1 MCVDY
6 LGLNQLTIKNQ
17 YPLPLISR
25 LFNQLSHAKVYTK
38 IDLCEAY
45 NLVHIQEGDDWKTM
59 FKTRYD
65 HYEYVV
71 MPFGLANAPVIF

>member
-6 LGLNQLTIKNQ
+6 PRLNRLTIKNQ
-17 YPLPLISR
+17 YPFPLISW

-45 NLVHIQEGDDWKTM
+45 NLVHIQEGDDWKIM
-59 FKTRYD
+59 FKTHYD
-65 HYEYVV
+65 HSKYVV
-71 MPFGLANAPVIF
+71 MPFGFANALVIF